1 MGRDAQAEYAS
12 FAVIVVVVVAAAA
25 VSLVVGATHPLES
38 GEASDCHS
46 VVRDWP
52 FSGCSTRSELTLMTM
67 VLVFPKWLPRKHF
80 PRFLSTSTVPPGSL
94 ANWGTLQL
102 SFTESALYIRG
113 NVRINQQ
120 AEFPRIVCRQ
130 KGRAAK
136 NRGEV
141 RIFNMSCMKGCICH
155 PSVDPTIQRFEMR

>member
-1 MGRDAQAEYAS
+1 MLPVGRDAQAEYAS

-67 VLVFPKWLPRKHF
+67 CWFFQNGYHGNIF
-80 PRFLSTSTVPPGSL
+80 HDF
-94 ANWGTLQL
+94 
-102 SFTESALYIRG
+102 SALAQFR
-113 NVRINQQ
+113 Q
-120 AEFPRIVCRQ
+120 AP
-130 KGRAAK
+130 
-136 NRGEV
+136 
-141 RIFNMSCMKGCICH
+141 
-155 PSVDPTIQRFEMR
+155 